1 MYIVQA
7 QEQPGGVVGVA
18 VMLQVKGETPDSGAT
33 PSSLNRLVSKLTQVS
48 WLQIKLIMTLSSDE
62 GEVPGGLCPCAPT
75 VPGQPAAQHGWLCH
89 IRGEGEASGAREGHD
104 QNY

>member
-48 WLQIKLIMTLSSDE
+48 
-62 GEVPGGLCPCAPT
+62 
-75 VPGQPAAQHGWLCH
+75 
-89 IRGEGEASGAREGHD
+89 
-104 QNY
+104 